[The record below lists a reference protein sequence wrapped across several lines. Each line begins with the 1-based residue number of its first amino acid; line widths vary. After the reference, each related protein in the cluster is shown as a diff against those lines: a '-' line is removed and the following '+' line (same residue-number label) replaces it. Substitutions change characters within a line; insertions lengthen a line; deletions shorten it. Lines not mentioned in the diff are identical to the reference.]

1 MGKLYVIFK
10 EMEGAFQCGGF
21 SVLAATVLEER
32 LFCLIRDVGC
42 IQHNTR
48 VYDPN
53 TNDVLLSVFMY
64 VSVCVCVCLC
74 ILYRRAPLARWVR
87 HFHRGSPQLSLF
99 TAVENHHL
107 DDAISL

>member
-1 MGKLYVIFK
+1 
-10 EMEGAFQCGGF
+10 MEYAFQCGGF
-21 SVLAATVLEER
+21 SVLAATVSEER

-64 VSVCVCVCLC
+64 VSVCVCVFCTGE
-74 ILYRRAPLARWVR
+74 
-87 HFHRGSPQLSLF
+87 HR
-99 TAVENHHL
+99 
-107 DDAISL
+107 